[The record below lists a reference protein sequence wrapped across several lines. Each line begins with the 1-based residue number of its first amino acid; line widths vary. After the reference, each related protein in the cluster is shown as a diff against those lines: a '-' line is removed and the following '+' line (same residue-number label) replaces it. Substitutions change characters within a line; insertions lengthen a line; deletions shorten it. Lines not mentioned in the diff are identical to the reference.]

1 MRAIL
6 GVLILGGLFL
16 AAASWQESQTAS
28 LRAKRRSEHGIDHDS
43 PTRRGDGRW
52 STLVLGAPSGA
63 EPLLQPGWTA
73 DHSPDPTASAGS
85 GATEGEPLNEGEVTP
100 DFSYTVRSGD
110 ILGRICRD
118 YYGSGGAS
126 LVEAV
131 ARYNGLS
138 SPDSIRAGK
147 PILLPDR
154 SLLEE

>member
-28 LRAKRRSEHGIDHDS
+28 LRAKRRSEHGIDPDS
-43 PTRRGDGRW
+43 STVRGDGRW

-73 DHSPDPTASAGS
+73 DHSQGSTSSAES
-85 GATEGEPLNEGEVTP
+85 GATESGPTDEPKVTP

-110 ILGRICRD
+110 ILGRICRE
-118 YYGSGGAS
+118 YYGSGGAR